1 MAVVRTRREGT
12 VIRESARPVVRKTS
26 TARTVKRPVVRAW
39 GMSKT
44 EERLATPMPVRK
56 DLTLVQ
62 WRERGDAL
70 RILNRYSYV
79 NADLLSLNECRDA
92 VLSIERCCDFR
103 CMAM

>member
-12 VIRESARPVVRKTS
+12 VIREDRPVAKARKRTVRK
-26 TARTVKRPVVRAW
+26 PVVRAW
-39 GMSKT
+39 GMTKT
-44 EERLATPMPVRK
+44 EQQLATPMPVRK
-56 DLTLVQ
+56 DLTTVQ